1 MHKTI
6 AIVALRVI
14 AAVLWVDV
22 PSPTLSAAQLS
33 VAQKDTDGPPPACPD
48 PDKPNVSYVSSD
60 PSACARIRFTCAPG
74 ETLFSNSCG
83 CGCIAP
89 NIKGELPLQRS
100 RNRRYIVCGGSTS
113 SSQPTAIRPWCDP

>member
-6 AIVALRVI
+6 AIVALSVI

-33 VAQKDTDGPPPACPD
+33 VAQKDTDGPQPACPD
-48 PDKPNVSYVSSD
+48 PDNPNVSYVSSD

-74 ETLFSNSCG
+74 EVLFSDSCG

-100 RNRRYIVCGGSTS
+100 PNRRHIACGESTS
-113 SSQPTAIRPWCDP
+113 SSKPTAIRPQ